1 MRANLAEIF
10 CNKCAI
16 ECVFLLSQQ
25 FFRGV
30 FNNIKSCV
38 TSEKEAVQLIQWN
51 LSWNISCFLSFLNIV
66 KIVYFKKWIFTHP
79 ISKQNSSSIADWYYF
94 FNDKIIVNW
103 STIDNTKE
111 DNFDTLEYDTFNQPY
126 DWKSISHF
134 TNKEFR
140 KQNTLGYTLVAK
152 VSYFC

>member
-1 MRANLAEIF
+1 MYSLSSFSEVYSTTSSPVSPLKKKQCNLFSETCHEIF
-10 CNKCAI
+10 LA
-16 ECVFLLSQQ
+16 FL
-25 FFRGV
+25 
-30 FNNIKSCV
+30 
-38 TSEKEAVQLIQWN
+38 
-51 LSWNISCFLSFLNIV
+51 
-66 KIVYFKKWIFTHP
+66 VYFKKWIFTQP